1 MNTDPV
7 TWRSSWLLR
16 LIGRNPLVRGSDR
29 FEAVVVGLV
38 AVAAILVVPLACA
51 LGTSV
56 HDARAADY
64 ARRGAA
70 QHELIATVTSDSS
83 PFSEPYSVRTFTPVQ
98 WTVDGVTHRDQ
109 ALTPDTVKVGDRVPI
124 WVDDHGALVARA
136 PSSWQAVIDAVCA
149 AVALWEGTIAGGL
162 MMLKGL
168 QHHLQRNRF
177 AVWERELDDL
187 APDGGSRSKRW

>member
-38 AVAAILVVPLACA
+38 AAAAMLVVPLACA

-56 HDARAADY
+56 HEARAADY
-64 ARRGAA
+64 ARRGAVE
-70 QHELIATVTSDSS
+70 HELVARVTSDSS
-83 PFSEPYSVRTFTPVQ
+83 QFSAPYSVRTLTPVQ
-98 WTVDGVTHRDQ
+98 WSVDGVAHREEV
-109 ALTPDTVKVGDRVPI
+109 LTANAFKVGDEVRI
-124 WVDDHGALVARA
+124 WVDGQGSRVASP
-136 PSSWQAVIDAVCA
+136 PSSWRAVIDAVCVAA
-149 AVALWEGTIAGGL
+149 AVWVATIVGGL
-162 MMLKGL
+162 MMLQGL
-168 QHHLQRNRF
+168 RYYLQRNRF